1 MIGARSYFAR
11 MNENRGDTSWLN
23 DNDLL
28 KGTEKFLRLNNY
40 SIIKYNT
47 VYAHEGGRSF
57 SSPIVASRRMKCVK
71 EQEGEEKGEEKGEEI
86 EDTIVSIFKS
96 NLKTHDLSFLGFIE
110 SFTFEILDN
119 YESNPMLVTDSL
131 SYFHIVKDQET
142 SVAIEDMMREGLFI
156 LFLNHRFAYAF
167 FDRFENMTKPIPVYE

>member
-28 KGTEKFLRLNNY
+28 KGTEKFLKLNNY
-40 SIIKYNT
+40 STIRYNT
-47 VYAHEGGRSF
+47 VFANEGGTTL
-57 SSPIVASRRMKCVK
+57 SSPIVASRRMKYI
-71 EQEGEEKGEEKGEEI
+71 EEEEEEI

-167 FDRFENMTKPIPVYE
+167 FDKFENMTKPIPVYE

>member
-28 KGTEKFLRLNNY
+28 KGTEKFLKLNNY
-40 SIIKYNT
+40 STIKYNA
-47 VYAHEGGRSF
+47 VFAHEGGRSF
-57 SSPIVASRRMKCVK
+57 SSPIVASRRMKYI
-71 EQEGEEKGEEKGEEI
+71 EEEEI

-131 SYFHIVKDQET
+131 SYFHVVKDQET

-156 LFLNHRFAYAF
+156 LFLNHRLAYAF

>member
-28 KGTEKFLRLNNY
+28 KGTEKFLKLNNY
-40 SIIKYNT
+40 STIKYDA
-47 VYAHEGGRSF
+47 VFAHEGGRRF
-57 SSPIVASRRMKCVK
+57 SSPIVASRRMKYI
-71 EQEGEEKGEEKGEEI
+71 GGGGGGEEI

-119 YESNPMLVTDSL
+119 HESNPMLVTDSL

-167 FDRFENMTKPIPVYE
+167 FDIFENMTKPIPVYE

>member
-57 SSPIVASRRMKCVK
+57 SSPIVASRKMKYI
-71 EQEGEEKGEEKGEEI
+71 EEEEKEEDEI

-131 SYFHIVKDQET
+131 SYFYIVKDQET